1 MNEIVVVEVL
11 VMIIFSGK
19 RGVQIRLGLY
29 ILSPSTILNCLAN
42 LVSTDIVFT
51 AINKISK
58 LLSFIRTPLL
68 SKLYLNI
75 GSRSR

>member
-29 ILSPSTILNCLAN
+29 ILSPSTILNYLAN

-68 SKLYLNI
+68 
-75 GSRSR
+75 R

>member
-29 ILSPSTILNCLAN
+29 ILSPSTILNYLAN